1 VSPPRR
7 SWRERRAGDRPS
19 YFFLAFFLRAF
30 FFFGPFFAAPFEE
43 AALARF
49 RLAFI

>member
-1 VSPPRR
+1 MSPPRR
-7 SWRERRAGDRPS
+7 SFLERRGGDRPS